1 MAVTAQSE
9 LLSDQE
15 WSQLKQQLDLSP
27 RQADIVRHVLHGASD
42 KQIAGALDISLP
54 TVRTHM
60 ARLFRKLDLNDRVEL
75 IVRIFA
81 HLRHQ
86 C

>member
-1 MAVTAQSE
+1 MAVTAYRE
-9 LLSDQE
+9 LLSEQE

-75 IVRIFA
+75 IVHVFA
-81 HLRHQ
+81 RVRHQ